1 MSTTSSTLEIAGRAG
16 RLHVHHWPCENPRYV
31 LLLAHGYGEHA
42 GRYEHVA
49 QALVA
54 HGADVYAPD
63 HHGHGLSEGD
73 RALLTDFDAVQVADL
88 DAVADLAEAAN
99 PGLPL
104 VLLGHSMGGLI
115 ATRYAQLHRERL
127 RGLILSGPALGAEN
141 PMFGLLELDPIP
153 DVPLDPAVLSRDPA
167 VGEAY
172 AADTLVYHG
181 PFQRPT
187 LEAFLA
193 SAKAIEAG
201 PGFGDLPLLHVH
213 GTEDQLVPYPLA
225 RAVVERLQGPD
236 SEHHAYE
243 GAMHE
248 VLNETNKDEVIAAV
262 TAFVDRVL

>member
-1 MSTTSSTLEIAGRAG
+1 MSTTASPLEIAGTTGAV
-16 RLHVHHWPCENPRYV
+16 HVHHWPNDSARYV
-31 LLLAHGYGEHA
+31 LLLSHGYGEHA
-42 GRYEHVA
+42 ARYEHVA

-54 HGADVYAPD
+54 HGATVYAPD
-63 HHGHGLSEGD
+63 HAGHGLSEGE

-88 DAVADLAEAAN
+88 DAVADLATEAN
-99 PGLPL
+99 PGLPV

-115 ATRYAQLHRERL
+115 ATRYTQLHGDRL
-127 RGLILSGPALGAEN
+127 KALILSGPALGAEN
-141 PMFGLLELDPIP
+141 PMFGLLQMDPIP
-153 DVPLDPAVLSRDPA
+153 EVPLDPGTLSRDPA

-172 AADTLVYHG
+172 AADELVYHG
-181 PFQRPT
+181 PFHRRT

-193 SAKAIEAG
+193 GTNAAEAG
-201 PGFGDLPLLHVH
+201 PGFGQLPLLYVH

-225 RAVVERLQGPD
+225 KAVVDRLGGPD

-262 TAFVDRVL
+262 TAFLDRVL